1 MLNWEYISSQPDIL
15 PVHFFVASFKLKYTD
30 FINASSVGYS
40 DFVFY
45 NWKNATKKENIGVE
59 NASDEAIREALSHII
74 SFDNLKVTIIQNS
87 FYMP

>member
-1 MLNWEYISSQPDIL
+1 MKINDLNEK
-15 PVHFFVASFKLKYTD
+15 FED
-30 FINASSVGYS
+30 FE
-40 DFVFY
+40 
-45 NWKNATKKENIGVE
+45 KENIGVE